1 MSAAI
6 NREDFVVS
14 AVRVINE
21 QIKGIHSDIEG
32 QMGRDAKRYAAL
44 NGRLEKIID
53 KLDAILEKCGEGDNA

>member
-6 NREDFVVS
+6 NREDFVVA

-21 QIKGIHSDIEG
+21 QIKGIHSDIEE

-53 KLDAILEKCGEGDNA
+53 KLDEILEKCGEVEDA